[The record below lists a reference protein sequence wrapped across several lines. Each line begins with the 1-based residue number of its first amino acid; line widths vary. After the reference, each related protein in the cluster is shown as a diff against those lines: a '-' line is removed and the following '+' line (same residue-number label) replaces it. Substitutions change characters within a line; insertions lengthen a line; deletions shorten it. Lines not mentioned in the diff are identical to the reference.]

1 MCCVGWT
8 WQELAGSAASS
19 VYVLCLVWQ
28 YWQVDSHSSILC
40 HLIPLSLFL
49 HITATALTGVALILS
64 LSLAATDDRVSLFP
78 DQPSLWWVSI
88 HSLTHTFGSWFDSLY
103 IQAKNF
109 CTYEHI
115 DTIVEVCISK
125 PNDVPE

>member
-8 WQELAGSAASS
+8 WRELAGSAASS
-19 VYVLCLVWQ
+19 VYVLYLVWQ

-49 HITATALTGVALILS
+49 HTTATALMGVALILS

-88 HSLTHTFGSWFDSLY
+88 HSLTHTVLSPIKPIW
-103 IQAKNF
+103 
-109 CTYEHI
+109 
-115 DTIVEVCISK
+115 IVV
-125 PNDVPE
+125 